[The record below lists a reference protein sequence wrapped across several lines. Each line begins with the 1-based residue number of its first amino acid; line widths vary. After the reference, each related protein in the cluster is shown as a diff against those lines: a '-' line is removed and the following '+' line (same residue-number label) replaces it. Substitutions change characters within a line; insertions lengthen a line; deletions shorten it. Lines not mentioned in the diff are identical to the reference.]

1 MPARTATRTA
11 VRTAAALA
19 TAATAALAVPL
30 AAAGTAQA
38 AAMPT
43 FEFMWAG
50 DSGDGQT
57 DRQVWYAPVYDDKI
71 DVTASADHRTLR
83 VTVTRP
89 GDSWTMDLAAPAG
102 QTLAPG
108 TYADAVKTPEMPGV
122 VLDRPS
128 MFVNGYKGGCS
139 ALTGGF
145 TIKELEFGAGTAVKK
160 IDLSYAQDCD
170 DRDELRGY
178 LTATD
183 VAPPKPV
190 ALAMTVNA
198 GGKLAKDGKA
208 TVNGTLTCTK
218 PVKVDVGG
226 SARQEQPKVVQGFI
240 RTQVNCVPGKTFT
253 WTSPVTVHTPETDT
267 PFIKSERLA
276 VFGWVSTT
284 DPDTNQYVSVSAD
297 KWVKLR

>member
-1 MPARTATRTA
+1 MPARAA

-19 TAATAALAVPL
+19 VTALAVPL

-38 AAMPT
+38 AVMPT
-43 FEFMWAG
+43 AEFMWAG

-57 DRQVWYAPVYDDKI
+57 DRQVWYGPVFEDKI

-83 VTVTRP
+83 VTITRP

-108 TYADAVKTPEMPGV
+108 SYANAVKTPEMPDV
-122 VLDRPS
+122 VLDQPS
-128 MFVNGYKGGCS
+128 MFVNGYSGGCS
-139 ALTGGF
+139 TLTGGF
-145 TIKELEFGAGTAVKK
+145 SIKELEFGEGTAVKK
-160 IDLSYAQDCD
+160 IDLSYTQDCD

-178 LTATD
+178 LTATN

-190 ALAMTVNA
+190 GLTMTVNA
-198 GGKLAKDGKA
+198 NGTLSKAGKA
-208 TVNGTLTCTK
+208 TVKGTLTCTK

-226 SARQEQPKVVQGFI
+226 SARQEQPKVVMGYI

-284 DPDTNQYVSVSAD
+284 DPDTKQYVSVSAD
-297 KWVKLR
+297 KWVNLR